1 MPNSLSQYSHNYILS
16 AGESSAEGRMPLT
29 LVTERVIEVATEH
42 ANALGIGYEALL
54 KRNIGWVLSRLS
66 IEMLRY
72 PVINEG
78 YTLTTWIESYN
89 RRFSERNFVMTD
101 PEGKVFGH
109 MRTVWVPMDFAS
121 RTVADIAAFEKTAFP
136 TADLPCP
143 IAKTPRIP
151 ALPEDA
157 ESEEYTFRYR
167 DLDFNRHVNTVRY
180 LDLILNHWSLEHFD
194 RMFPSRFDIMFHH
207 ECHFG
212 DKIKL
217 RVASGPD
224 NCPGDICE
232 IVSENGVRAVCARI
246 FWRRY

>member
-1 MPNSLSQYSHNYILS
+1 MPETLSQYSHNYILT
-16 AGESSAEGRMPLT
+16 AGESSAEGRMPIT

-42 ANALGIGYEALL
+42 ANALGIGYDTLI

-66 IEMLRY
+66 LEMLRY
-72 PVINEG
+72 PAINEE
-78 YTLTTWIESYN
+78 YKLTTWIETYN

-101 PEGKVFGH
+101 RDGEVLGY

-121 RTVADIAAFEKTAFP
+121 RTVADIAAFEKSSFP

-151 ALPEDA
+151 ALPDDA
-157 ESEEYTFRYR
+157 ATENYTFRYR

-194 RMFPSRFDIMFHH
+194 EMYPSRFDIMFHH

-212 DKIKL
+212 ENVKL
-217 RVASGPD
+217 RVSPGPD
-224 NCPGDICE
+224 TCPGDLCE
-232 IVSENGVRAVCARI
+232 IIGENGARALTARI
-246 FWRRY
+246 LWQRY